1 MAAVEKMP
9 GLPGENLQDE
19 YMRLQ
24 IEQARLNISR
34 AKKEQDRENEQKEQM
49 IAFKRMNA
57 EAAAKDRAGII
68 AAQAACMHIKPSM
81 RTALAGQ
88 RDHHRDEHFICAY
101 CAKEFT
107 SQETPQHLR
116 PDPQLVGGPI

>member
-1 MAAVEKMP
+1 MA
-9 GLPGENLQDE
+9 QDRPQDRPLE
-19 YMRLQ
+19 TLNEEHMRLQ
-24 IEQARLNISR
+24 IEQAKLNIAAARKLAS
-34 AKKEQDRENEQKEQM
+34 AETEQKEQM

-57 EAAAKDRAGII
+57 DAAAQDRAGIL
-68 AAQAACMHIKPSM
+68 ATQAACMHIKPSM

-88 RDHHRDEHFICAY
+88 RDHHRSEHLICQY

-107 SQETPQHLR
+107 DNETPQHLR